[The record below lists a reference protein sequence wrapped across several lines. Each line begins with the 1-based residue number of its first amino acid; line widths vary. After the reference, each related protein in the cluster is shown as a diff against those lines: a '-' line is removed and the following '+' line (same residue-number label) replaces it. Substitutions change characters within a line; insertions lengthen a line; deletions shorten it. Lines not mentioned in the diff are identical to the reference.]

1 MRARL
6 VARGFEEVENVPSDS
21 PTVDKCN
28 MRLLLL
34 TATSMDWIVETSDAK
49 SAFLQGK
56 QLDRTVIISPP
67 REANVPKGKLWKL
80 KVALYGL
87 NDASL
92 QFFFKCRE
100 VLLSLGCTQST
111 FDPAMFVKHDVSGD
125 LIGMIVLHVDD
136 FLHTGNDDFRS
147 NVSRKLE
154 DIFTM
159 GKTEQEVFK
168 YVRFEIEQEEDG
180 VRVSMSKYAEN
191 KIDIF
196 DVKPERAMR
205 QEAELTEEEKSQ
217 LRKTAGRIGWLGRGA
232 RPDLVFA
239 QIEMSTRFLNGKVKD
254 LIRASKL
261 TRKVKSSE
269 AEFFIRKLGPVEGWV
284 IEVSTDASLSNL
296 NEGVDSVEARIVIVR
311 NDKDDCAPIL
321 WSANK
326 IKRIVD
332 STLEAECLSL
342 LSGLKEAIY
351 LREVIEEI
359 FKLKDK
365 AVPVRAIVDNKS
377 TVDAVH
383 STAPV
388 EDKKLRRDVA

>member
-1 MRARL
+1 M
-6 VARGFEEVENVPSDS
+6 E
-21 PTVDKCN
+21 
-28 MRLLLL
+28 
-34 TATSMDWIVETSDAK
+34 
-49 SAFLQGK
+49 
-56 QLDRTVIISPP
+56 RTVIISPP
-67 REANVPKGKLWKL
+67 REANVPKGKLWQL

-111 FDPAMFVKHDVSGD
+111 FDPAMFIKHDSSGN
-125 LIGMIVLHVDD
+125 LIGIIVLHVDD
-136 FLHTGNDDFRS
+136 FLHAGSDDFRS
-147 NVSRKLE
+147 KVSRKLE
-154 DIFTM
+154 EIFTM
-159 GKTEQEVFK
+159 GKTEQKVFK
-168 YVRFEIEQEEDG
+168 YVGFDIEQEEDG
-180 VRVSMSKYAEN
+180 VRVSMKNYTEE
-191 KIDIF
+191 KIEIF
-196 DVKPERAMR
+196 DIDPGRALQ
-205 QEAELTEEEKSQ
+205 QEENLTAEEKSQ

-239 QIEMSTRFLNGKVKD
+239 QVEMSTKFLNGKVKD

-261 TRKVKSSE
+261 TRKVKSSKSE
-269 AEFFIRKLGPVEGWV
+269 IFLRKLGPVEDWI

-296 NEGVDSVEARIVIVR
+296 NDGVDSVEARVILIR
-311 NDKDDCAPIL
+311 NEKGDCAPIL

-359 FKLKDK
+359 FKLKEK
-365 AVPVRAIVDNKS
+365 AISVRAIVDNKS
-377 TVDAVH
+377 TVDAIH

-388 EDKKLRRDVA
+388 EDKKLRRDVARIKQMLNTKEIRSVSWCPGKEQLADCMTKRTASAFNLLEVFESGRR